1 MKKKTRIAVAT
12 HGKAGLKDE
21 VSEVFGRSKTFT
33 IIDVENGYIVE
44 SWVIANPAFSYEHG
58 AGPIA
63 VKELVDNEIN
73 LVISSELGPGA
84 SSILKHHHI
93 TAVTVKAGTT
103 VSEAVEN
110 ALKEM
115 K

>member
-1 MKKKTRIAVAT
+1 M
-12 HGKAGLKDE
+12 
-21 VSEVFGRSKTFT
+21 FGHSKTFT
-33 IIDVENGYIVE
+33 IIDVENGKIVE
-44 SWVIANPAFSYEHG
+44 SRVIDNPAFSYEHG

-63 VKELVDNEIN
+63 VKELVDNEVD

-93 TAVTVKAGTT
+93 KAVSIEAGTK
-103 VSEAVEN
+103 VSEAFEN

-115 K
+115 KQPIES